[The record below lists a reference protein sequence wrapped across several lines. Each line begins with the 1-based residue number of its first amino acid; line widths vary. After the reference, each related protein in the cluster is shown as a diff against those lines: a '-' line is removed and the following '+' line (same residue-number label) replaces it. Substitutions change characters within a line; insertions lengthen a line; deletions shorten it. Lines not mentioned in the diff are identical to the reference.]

1 MIRAGLIEDGV
12 PQDAITIAE
21 NETAS
26 VQTVLE
32 MARPNDLVLIFCDG
46 ITATWKQIIYFRP
59 AEAPS
64 PPPPERRIAAAGFQV
79 PDGYLLVSDDR
90 GVRIAP
96 VD

>member
-59 AEAPS
+59 AEAPA

-79 PDGYLLVSDDR
+79 PDGYRLVSDDR